1 LPHALADEHIRHLLG
16 CIESPVHRACL
27 SLVYACGLRI
37 SEARVLEV
45 GAIDRASSTLR
56 IIGKGDKERRVPLPQ
71 PMLEELGRVWKTHRN
86 RRWLFPNRAGTRP
99 VTYDVLART
108 LAAAARAAG
117 ITRRVTPHMLRHSY
131 ATRLIENGI
140 DLRTVQVLLGH
151 QSIATTAIYTH
162 LTEPI
167 RAKLR
172 TLLDE
177 LMAGL

>member
-1 LPHALADEHIRHLLG
+1 MPHALADEQIRGLLG
-16 CIESPVHRACL
+16 CIKSPVHRACL

-37 SEARVLEV
+37 SEAMALEI
-45 GAIDRASSTLR
+45 GAIDRASLTLR
-56 IIGKGDKERRVPLPQ
+56 IIGKGNKERRVPLPQ
-71 PMLEELGRVWKTHRN
+71 PMLAERGRVWRTHRN

-140 DLRTVQVLLGH
+140 DLRTVQILLGH
-151 QSIATTAIYTH
+151 QSIATTAVYTH

>member
-1 LPHALADEHIRHLLG
+1 MPHALADEQIRGLLG
-16 CIESPVHRACL
+16 CIKSPVHRACL

-37 SEARVLEV
+37 SEAMALEI
-45 GAIDRASSTLR
+45 GAIDRASLTLR
-56 IIGKGDKERRVPLPQ
+56 IIGKGNKERRVPLPQ
-71 PMLEELGRVWKTHRN
+71 PMLAELGRVWRTHRN

-140 DLRTVQVLLGH
+140 DLRTVQILLGH
-151 QSIATTAIYTH
+151 QSIATTAVYTH

>member
-1 LPHALADEHIRHLLG
+1 MPHALADEQIRRLLG

-37 SEARVLEV
+37 GEARVLEI
-45 GAIDRASSTLR
+45 GAIDRASLTLR
-56 IIGKGDKERRVPLPQ
+56 VIGKGNKERRVPLPQ
-71 PMLEELGRVWKTHRN
+71 PVLAELGRMWKTHRN

-99 VTYDVLART
+99 VCYGVLART

-117 ITRRVTPHMLRHSY
+117 IDRRVTPHMLRHSY

-140 DLRTVQVLLGH
+140 DLRTVQILLGH

-172 TLLDE
+172 TLLDA